1 MTAGLKALVVIGLVC
16 ASMWTVYT
24 QYVVLPMTDHVTSRT
39 FRDQSIEQYEQILKT
54 GLNVESTSA
63 TEFADLIRRDTV
75 KWAKVVKAAG
85 IQPE

>member
-39 FRDQSIEQYEQILKT
+39 FRDQSIELTYASASA
-54 GLNVESTSA
+54 GLRFLPKIHANTMLSM
-63 TEFADLIRRDTV
+63 
-75 KWAKVVKAAG
+75 
-85 IQPE
+85 